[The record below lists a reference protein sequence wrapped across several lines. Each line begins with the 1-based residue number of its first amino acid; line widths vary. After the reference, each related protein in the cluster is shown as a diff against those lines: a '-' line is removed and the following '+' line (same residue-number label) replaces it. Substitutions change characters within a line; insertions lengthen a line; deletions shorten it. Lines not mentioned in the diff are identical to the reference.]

1 MWEQPLGFWNIAEH
15 RPEAAAVVASPDGA
29 YSYGEIAAQAHQL
42 VHTLRAH
49 GLGPGAIVG
58 ILAPNGV
65 LPVVAA
71 LACHEAGWYSTL
83 VNGYLTGAE
92 VAAIVEHAQA
102 DALIVHEQ
110 HADVLSGAQGARLAG
125 LTAVFG
131 VGDVPDAA
139 PLDELRAAHPTTV
152 PGERSAGGS
161 IAYSSGT
168 TGQPKGIVREAAGG
182 DPGDD
187 LQRASVFGR
196 AFGFLPFEGPH
207 LVSTAMYHGGCHAYC
222 MGALNV
228 GHGLV
233 VMSRFDAAE
242 ALALIEHHGVR
253 SAYMVATQFH
263 RLLQL
268 PADVRARHDVSSLT
282 SVVHSAA
289 PCSVSIKQQMMDW
302 WGPVLWDTYGGM
314 EGAATIAKP
323 HRWLEKP
330 GTVGRAIRG
339 VQLAIFDDDG
349 NALGPD
355 ETGHIY
361 YRTVAGF
368 SYHRDQGLTRQAHQG
383 DMFTI
388 GDIGYLDADGYLFIQ
403 DRAKDMI
410 ISGGVNIYP
419 AEVEAVLLEHPAVD
433 DVAVIGEPDDDWGER
448 VLAVV
453 QPSEAVPR
461 LGLEAALAGHCEGRL
476 AAFKHPRRYEF
487 RDALPR
493 TDAGKMYKRRLRDGR
508 PGGSGAEA

>member
-1 MWEQPLGFWNIAEH
+1 MWEQPLGFWNIAER

-268 PADVRARHDVSSLT
+268 PADVRARHDVSSVT